1 MNARRPNV
9 LFLMTD
15 QMQGRVLD
23 PGNPCL
29 TPHLDRLAARGVR
42 FPRAYTP
49 NAVCSPARAS
59 LMTGLLPH
67 SHGVLEVIHCVDDDQ
82 CNLRTE
88 HPHWAQ
94 RLQAAGYRTGYFG
107 KWHVERSNDLRRFGW
122 EVDGGSASLLFKER
136 QRAAGAAAKDAGSFS
151 LSKTDDHPPGYAQT
165 LLYGVTDVP
174 PEQRGVG
181 VTTALARDFLR
192 DAITGDSPWCCFV
205 SVTEPHDP
213 FVTGEAAFSRYDV
226 DAIPLQPNVHDDLA
240 RQPGIYRK
248 AGRTWRDM
256 TDRQRREAAA
266 CYYASITEIDAQF
279 GTLIDLVDATGR
291 RDDTIVVLTSDHGEL
306 LGSHGLYCKN
316 VGGFEEVYQIP
327 LLISGP
333 QVPEGVV
340 SEARVGLHDLAPT
353 LLELAGLAPIGAP
366 DSRSFGTVLADE
378 RHAGEYAR
386 GFAEYHGGRYR
397 LTQRIIWDGPWK
409 LVWNGFDFDEL
420 YHLDDDPYEMHNL
433 IDDPGL
439 QDRVTALMRYAWQV
453 VRDTGDR
460 ALFNSHYPILRL
472 APVGPQILDEE
483 SPPRRHL

>member
-1 MNARRPNV
+1 MSADRPNI

-29 TPHLDRLAARGVR
+29 TPHFDRLAARGVR

-67 SHGVLEVIHCVDDDQ
+67 SHGVLEVTHCVDDDQ

-122 EVDGGSASLLFKER
+122 EVDGGSASR
-136 QRAAGAAAKDAGSFS
+136 CSRSGSGQRAR
-151 LSKTDDHPPGYAQT
+151 PPRTRAPSACARPTTILPGMPRRCSTASPT
-165 LLYGVTDVP
+165 P
-174 PEQRGVG
+174 PRSSGE
-181 VTTALARDFLR
+181 LASPRR
-192 DAITGDSPWCCFV
+192 SPATSCATRSPASPWCCFV

-378 RHAGEYAR
+378 RQAGEYTR

-483 SPPRRHL
+483 TPPRRHP